1 MRKEEIFDRPPGP
14 FFGFWSLMYIDVWK
28 FLKRNLMG
36 FRKVRKEAFKNTLR
50 PGDPMPP
57 VKLKTTED
65 ETFDLSQF
73 RGRKN
78 LVIEFGAIT

>member
-1 MRKEEIFDRPPGP
+1 
-14 FFGFWSLMYIDVWK
+14 
-28 FLKRNLMG
+28 MG

-57 VKLKTTED
+57 VKLKTTKD
-65 ETFDLSQF
+65 EAFDLSQF

-78 LVIEFGAIT
+78 LVVEFGAIT